1 VTDFITAVQT
11 VQVESYRSDAQ
22 DSHGNDID
30 AWAPPG
36 VPQQVYGWGA
46 AGSQEVNGWRSV
58 VTSDVIL
65 LAPPDFHCEP
75 KDHIVLDGV
84 VYEVQGDPQRFNRG
98 PFDFDPGVSVNLK
111 HVEGAK

>member
-1 VTDFITAVQT
+1 VTDFITAAQT

-30 AWAPPG
+30 AWAP
-36 VPQQVYGWGA
+36 
-46 AGSQEVNGWRSV
+46 R
-58 VTSDVIL
+58 
-65 LAPPDFHCEP
+65 
-75 KDHIVLDGV
+75 IVLDGV

-111 HVEGAK
+111 HIEGAK